1 MPSLLAKYLQKMW
14 VYRAFLLRI
23 LLCWV
28 VGIAVLLNE
37 RSSDFDSRF
46 KIRGPVLKNDDITL
60 ILVSEDEWL
69 NLKNKNYQTLR
80 PLKEIETLSDSFFS
94 DTEAWGRLLSH
105 ILKLGPKT
113 IGVTLFISEPSGP
126 RTPAWNTLI
135 NSPKLIWAARVDSD
149 GQLQRPR
156 SGVLDDRRLG
166 LVDLR
171 ADGDGYMRRIQLDSS
186 MLASLPLRLAKTKK
200 KNLEI
205 PADETQV
212 INFQG
217 KPSTFLTFTLTELLF
232 GTLPENAIK
241 NKIVIIGARG
251 TAAHTM
257 LTPVGP
263 MTKAEI
269 VANVTNNILQN
280 QWIRTLPLWMH
291 GLILLALL
299 FLSVKIVTSYTQYI
313 AAVFLFGLWALYV
326 GLSTWVFDVYYLWIP
341 LVAPTAQ
348 LMVTFVVFLSYQL
361 VINEQEN
368 WKLQQEKRYLK
379 EIEEI
384 KNNFLSLV
392 SHDLKTPIAKIQA
405 VADRLLTSEK
415 DEKLNTEL
423 KVVKSASQD
432 LHRYIQSLL
441 QVIRVESTDFRARK
455 TPADINEL
463 LNKVVEELL
472 PLAKEKNIALL
483 EDLEPMFSIELD
495 STLIYEVIL
504 NLVENAIKYTPNG
517 GSVTVKSREIDDSVE
532 VTVTDTGEG
541 IPQEEV
547 DKVWNKFYRGKKHDQ
562 CTKGSGLGLYLSKYF
577 IQLHGGEVFLTTQV
591 GVGTTIGFKLPLID
605 ESAEAEGAM
614 I

>member
-1 MPSLLAKYLQKMW
+1 M
-14 VYRAFLLRI
+14 
-23 LLCWV
+23 
-28 VGIAVLLNE
+28 AVLLNE
-37 RSSDFDSRF
+37 RSNDFDSRF
-46 KIRGPVLKNDDITL
+46 KIRGSVLKNDDVTL

-94 DTEAWGRLLSH
+94 DTEAWERLLSH

-126 RTPAWNTLI
+126 RTSTWNTLI

-171 ADGDGYMRRIQLDSS
+171 ADGDGYMRRIQIDSP

-200 KNLEI
+200 KNLEV

-217 KPSTFLTFTLTELLF
+217 RPSTFLTFTLTELLF
-232 GTLPENAIK
+232 GTLPGNAIK

-263 MTKAEI
+263 MTKTEI

-326 GLSTWVFDVYYLWIP
+326 GLSTWVFDTYYLWIP

-405 VADRLLTSEK
+405 VADRLLTTEK
-415 DEKLNTEL
+415 EEKLSTEL

-455 TPADINEL
+455 APADINEL
-463 LNKVVEELL
+463 LNKAVEELR

-517 GSVTVKSREIDDSVE
+517 GSVTVKSREIDDNVE
-532 VTVTDTGEG
+532 VSVTDTGEG

-577 IQLHGGEVFLTTQV
+577 IQLHGGEVFLITQV
-591 GVGTTIGFKLPLID
+591 GAGTTIGFKLPLID
-605 ESAEAEGAM
+605 ASAEAEGAM